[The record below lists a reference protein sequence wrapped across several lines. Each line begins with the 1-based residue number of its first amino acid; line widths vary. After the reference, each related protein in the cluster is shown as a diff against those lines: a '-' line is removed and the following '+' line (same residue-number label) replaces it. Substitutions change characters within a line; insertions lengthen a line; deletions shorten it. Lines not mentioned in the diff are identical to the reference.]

1 MARFF
6 NFNQLNPSCLSQL
19 VDEAVNLERA
29 NWVEE
34 CGRINAAYA
43 AARATFNANPSLLRR
58 LCPCVVA

>member
-1 MARFF
+1 M
-6 NFNQLNPSCLSQL
+6 

-43 AARATFNANPSLLRR
+43 AHRACTRHS
-58 LCPCVVA
+58 